1 MTVSVGGMRKDFMQG
16 GLAGADSRPGCPI
29 PSSLPDVVAWL
40 YGLASLGWRHSPQAA
55 PPWRFRLRR
64 VACLGVVFAITA
76 AAQTTLTVPLDGS
89 GNVVP
94 PAGMT
99 LESIGVIHTLAGTG
113 RQGFGGD
120 GGSALFASFRF
131 PRSVAVD
138 GAGNVYVADSRDHR
152 IRKIDGDGTIT
163 TYAGTGDR
171 GYSGDEGPATEAR
184 LAFPMAVAADAAGNV
199 YVADGENHRIRKING
214 DGTITTYAGTGQ
226 RGYAGDGGSATE
238 AQLAYPAGVAVD
250 AAGNVFVA
258 DSWNHRVRRIDSA
271 GTITT
276 YAGSGTLGYWGDG
289 AAAARSGLAYP
300 SGVAADAAGNVY
312 VADNWNHRIRRV
324 DPSGAIT
331 TIAGRGDDGDGGD
344 GGQAAEASLAYP
356 VAVGADLAGNIYAIS
371 YSFETNN
378 HRVRRI
384 SASGVI
390 SAYAGTGEEGYEG
403 DRGPAAEARLAY
415 PTGVAADANGNVYVA
430 DARNALVRV
439 VRPGVGFS
447 VPLGTSG
454 ESVVLVVSSQG
465 VLTLRGQ
472 PLMAGA
478 RVESSRGNAYS
489 LAAGTD
495 GAVSAEY
502 LPERQRVL
510 VRGTGVDLTRQE
522 DGSWRIG
529 DTLAENGHRHS
540 VGGREYVLELQE
552 GRWGLAEYAIETV
565 AGNTSVADGVAATR
579 VTLENVSGVAVDA
592 IGNVYVTERTRR
604 RIRRIDLSGVITTF
618 AGTGDWGFS
627 GDGGPAVEARLGLP
641 SGVAVDRTGRVYVAD
656 DGNIRV
662 RRIDVTGVMTTI
674 AGTGELGFSGDGGPA
689 IEADLVGVQDVATD
703 TRGNVYLATWR
714 RIRKIDPNGVIT
726 TIAGT
731 GQDGDPGDGG
741 PAAEAGLSGNLD
753 VAADAEGNVYIA
765 DASNHRVRKVG
776 PDGTITTLA
785 GTGERGYSGDG
796 GSSTD
801 ALVNDPRGVAVD
813 ASGSLYVADRQNN
826 RIRRIDATGVIT
838 TFAGTGEMGFSGDGG
853 PAVEARI
860 GRPSGVAVDQYG
872 SVYIAN
878 EWNSRTRIR
887 KVDSDGTIATVAGS
901 DGYFWSHDGGM
912 ALRTPLYSPAGVALN
927 ASDDLVFI
935 DRDRAWRL
943 DASGAVTPFA
953 GTGYCCYDGR
963 EGSATAHPLPW
974 LTGIAA
980 DASGNVY
987 LAASWDNR
995 ILRVDS
1001 SGVVSNLAGTGN
1013 EGYSGDGGPAARA
1026 AISGPCAIASDP
1038 MGNVYFSE
1046 SNYRIRKIDT
1056 AGMIST
1062 VAGTGDWGDA
1072 GDGGPASRAQL
1083 SDPCRGIAADTAGNI
1098 YVRDGNR
1105 IRRIDISG
1113 VIDAHAE
1120 ADWNSG
1126 LAVDRSG
1133 RLYYGSDHSIRRI
1146 NADRTESQIAG
1157 TGEQEFSGDGGPARS
1172 AGLSV
1177 SGMAVDRFGNVWFAD
1192 RESRRIRVL
1201 RHQGN

>member
-138 GAGNVYVADSRDHR
+138 GTGNVYVADSRDHR
-152 IRKIDGDGTIT
+152 IRKIGGDGTIT

-184 LAFPMAVAADAAGNV
+184 LAFPMAVAADAVGNV

-226 RGYAGDGGSATE
+226 RGYAGDSGSATE

-250 AAGNVFVA
+250 AAGNVYVA

-276 YAGSGTLGYWGDG
+276 YAGSGTLGFWGDG

-312 VADNWNHRIRRV
+312 VADNWNHRIRRI
-324 DPSGAIT
+324 DPSGAIST
-331 TIAGRGDDGDGGD
+331 VAGRGDDGDGGD
-344 GGQAAEASLAYP
+344 GGPAAEASLAYP
-356 VAVGADLAGNIYAIS
+356 VAVGADRGGNIYAIS

-390 SAYAGTGEEGYEG
+390 SAFAGTGEEGYEG

-439 VRPGVGFS
+439 VRAGVGFS

-454 ESVVLVVSSQG
+454 ESVALVVASEG

-472 PLMAGA
+472 PLVAGA

-522 DGSWRIG
+522 DGTWRIG

-540 VGGREYVLELQE
+540 VGGREYVLELLE

-565 AGNTSVADGVAATR
+565 AGNTSVTDGVAATD

-592 IGNVYVTERTRR
+592 IGNIYVAERLRR
-604 RIRRIDLSGVITTF
+604 RIRRIDLSGVITTI
-618 AGTGDWGFS
+618 AGTGEWGFS
-627 GDGGPAVEARLGLP
+627 GDGGPAIEARLGLP

-656 DGNIRV
+656 DANIRV
-662 RRIDVTGVMTTI
+662 RRIDVAGVITTI
-674 AGTGELGFSGDGGPA
+674 AGTGDLGFSGDGGPA

-703 TRGNVYLATWR
+703 TRGNVYVATHR
-714 RIRKIDPNGVIT
+714 RIRKIDTSGVIT

-731 GQDGDPGDGG
+731 GQDGDPRDRG
-741 PAAEAGLSGNLD
+741 PAAEAGLSSNLA

-765 DASNHRVRKVG
+765 DTGDHRVRRVDA
-776 PDGTITTLA
+776 DGIITTLA
-785 GTGERGYSGDG
+785 GTGESGYSGDG
-796 GSSTD
+796 GSASEAQLD
-801 ALVNDPRGVAVD
+801 SPGGVAVD
-813 ASGSLYVADRQNN
+813 PNGRVYVADGQNL

-838 TFAGTGEMGFSGDGG
+838 TIAGTGDWGSSGDGG
-853 PAVEARI
+853 PASEADLGWVSDVGI
-860 GRPSGVAVDQYG
+860 DAGGHVYAAASG
-872 SVYIAN
+872 
-878 EWNSRTRIR
+878 RIR
-887 KVDSDGTIATVAGS
+887 RIDSGGTITTLAGS
-901 DGYFWSHDGGM
+901 GDYFWSHDGGT
-912 ALRTPLYSPAGVALN
+912 ALRTPLYSPAGVALI
-927 ASDDLVFI
+927 ASGDLVFI
-935 DRDRAWRL
+935 DRGERAWRL
-943 DASGAVTPFA
+943 DASGTMTPFA
-953 GTGYCCYDGR
+953 GTGYCCYDGQ
-963 EGSATAHPLPW
+963 EGPATAVTLSG
-974 LTGIAA
+974 LNGIAA
-980 DASGNVY
+980 DAGGNVY
-987 LAASWDNR
+987 LVARWKNR
-995 ILRVDS
+995 ILKVDP
-1001 SGVVSNLAGTGN
+1001 SGILSILAGTGV

-1026 AISGPCAIASDP
+1026 AISGPCQITSDP
-1038 MGNVYFSE
+1038 MGNVYFAE

-1062 VAGTGDWGDA
+1062 VAGTGEWGDA

-1120 ADWNSG
+1120 ADRNSG